1 MSEPYTEEKKLF
13 LLQFGAELSTTDLT
27 SALNEKFSSNHSAG
41 SVRTTLKNLGVKK
54 SADCRSSIC
63 TNNGKPIGSTTII
76 QGYRYI
82 KVGVSN
88 GGFYKDWRREI
99 DIEYE
104 KAYGTIPDGYMVVTL
119 DNNKLNASADNLYAI
134 SKSIAAR
141 MTNGHGRKMW
151 SEFPAV
157 TRAAIELCKLD
168 EIIQSINKG
177 V

>member
-1 MSEPYTEEKKLF
+1 MSEPYTEEKKQF
-13 LLQFGAELSTTDLT
+13 LLQYGAELSTANLT
-27 SALNEKFSSNHSAG
+27 SALNERFSSNHSAG
-41 SVRTTLKNLGVKK
+41 SVRTTVKNLGIKK
-54 SADCRSSIC
+54 SAACRSSIC
-63 TNNGKPIGSTTII
+63 ANSGKPIGSTTII

-88 GGFYKDWRREI
+88 GGFFKDWRREI
-99 DIEYE
+99 DIAYE

-119 DNNKLNASADNLYAI
+119 DNNKLNASADNLCAI